1 MSPIDTVVIT
11 GASSGIGKSLYT
23 YFKATGATTVG
34 VGRKGPDR
42 EVDFVHTYDKISG
55 KAATE
60 TAVLLRDYQ
69 PIDLFINNAG
79 MFQLDELETPFSYI
93 STIDVNLVTPYIFMM
108 MMPALMSRGSCIINV
123 GSVSGIRGEPDAPMY
138 GATKA
143 GIINLTKSFA
153 RILAPKGIR
162 VNCISPGFFDTNLVG
177 TQGEGLPGTLLDTI
191 PIGREGN
198 PDELINVVK
207 FIWECDYMTGSNI
220 VVDGGL
226 LT

>member
-11 GASSGIGKSLYT
+11 GATSGIGKSLYT

-34 VGRKGPDR
+34 VGLHGPDR
-42 EVDFVHTYDKISG
+42 KVDFRSHSKKPPG
-55 KAATE
+55 KAASE
-60 TAVLLRDYQ
+60 TTILLRDLQ

-79 MFQLDELETPFSYI
+79 MFQLDELKEPYSYI
-93 STIDVNLVTPYIFMM
+93 YTLDVNLITPYIFMM
-108 MMPALMSRGSCIINV
+108 MMPALMPRGSCIINV
-123 GSVSGIRGEPDAPMY
+123 GSISGIRGEPDAPMY

-177 TQGEGLPGTLLDTI
+177 AQGEGLPPDLLETI

-207 FIWECDYMTGSNI
+207 FIWECDYMTGSNV